1 MSAKHEFTVG
11 IEEEFF
17 LVDLETFD
25 CVENMPE
32 DFRREAKAAL
42 GGQVKREVI
51 SSMIEIN
58 SGVHAR
64 VRDAVAE
71 LVALRETLGRIAA
84 RNGLALVA
92 AGTHPFSDWRRQ
104 NRTQTQRYD
113 SVAHSL
119 QMLAKRIHVCGL
131 HIHVGI
137 NDRETRIDLMNRV
150 QRYLPLFLALSSSSP
165 FWQGEPTGLKGYRV
179 TANGESPRSGL
190 PGWFANADE
199 FDRYV
204 AKLVA
209 AGFMPDASYLWWH
222 VRPSRS
228 LPTLEMRI
236 ADCCTRS
243 RDVGALAALYQ
254 SLLYHLKHNRAE
266 ARDWEHHHRLVNDE
280 NVWQAIRYGTE
291 AHFVDAT
298 SGATTTVASWAR
310 DVTSLVS
317 ESARR
322 LGCVS
327 EVLSVTDILS
337 EGSSADTQMRTY
349 EAALA
354 GGANRPEALRHVVE
368 ELAKSTVP
376 NLDHG
381 RDAPVSVQCDV
392 HSH

>member
-1 MSAKHEFTVG
+1 MSPKHEFTVG

-25 CVENMPE
+25 CIEIMPE
-32 DFRREAKAAL
+32 EFRREAKATL
-42 GGQVKREVI
+42 GNQVKREVI

-71 LVALRETLGRIAA
+71 IGALREALGRIAS
-84 RNGLALVA
+84 RNGIGLVA
-92 AGTHPFSDWRRQ
+92 AGTHPFADWRRQ
-104 NRTQTQRYD
+104 TRTQTQRYD
-113 SVAHSL
+113 SVAEAL

-131 HIHVGI
+131 HIHVGVS
-137 NDRETRIDLMNRV
+137 DRDARIDLMNRM
-150 QRYLPLFLALSSSSP
+150 QRFLPLVLALSASSP
-165 FWQGEPTGLKGYRV
+165 FWRGDPTGLKCYRV

-209 AGFMPDASYLWWH
+209 AGFMPDASYLWWLI
-222 VRPSRS
+222 RPSS
-228 LPTLEMRI
+228 GFPTLEMRV
-236 ADCCTRS
+236 ADCCTRV
-243 RDVGALAALYQ
+243 RDVAALAALYQ
-254 SLLYHLKHNRAE
+254 SLLYHLKHNRAD
-266 ARDWEHHHRLVNDE
+266 ARDWEHHYHLVNEE
-280 NVWQAIRYGTE
+280 NIWQAIRYGTE
-291 AHFVDAT
+291 ARFVDAA
-298 SGATTTVASWAR
+298 SGVTTTLASWAR

-322 LGCVS
+322 LGCLS
-327 EVLSVTDILS
+327 EVLSVTHILS
-337 EGSSADTQMRTY
+337 EGSSADVQMRTY

-354 GGANRPEALRHVVE
+354 SGATQEEALRKVTKQ
-368 ELAKSTVP
+368 LAQLTVP
-376 NLDHG
+376 ALEWTGQVNP
-381 RDAPVSVQCDV
+381 RSEE